1 MRRPERLLL
10 WLSQENNSGRWI
22 PQRLVRS
29 SRLGDYWGE
38 GEGTKKEGR
47 GGLFVASSF
56 SQQVSLKSGRVGSDL
71 TCRQETSG
79 SYGSLGQRNGPMK
92 DIILFTRDW

>member
-56 SQQVSLKSGRVGSDL
+56 SQQLSLRVVGWAR
-71 TCRQETSG
+71 TPHAARQD
-79 SYGSLGQRNGPMK
+79 QRVPMAH
-92 DIILFTRDW
+92 